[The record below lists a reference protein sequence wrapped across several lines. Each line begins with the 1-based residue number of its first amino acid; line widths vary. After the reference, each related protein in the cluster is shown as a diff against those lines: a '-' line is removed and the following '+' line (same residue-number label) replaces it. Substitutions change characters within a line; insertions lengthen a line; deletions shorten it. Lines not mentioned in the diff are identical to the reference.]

1 MSKRD
6 PYDVL
11 GVPRDASQDE
21 IKSAY
26 RRLARRYHPDVNPND
41 PSAEENFK
49 EIGEANSVLSDPD
62 RRARFDQYGTT
73 DDAPQDFFAG
83 GGISDL
89 FDMFF
94 GGGGQQRQRG
104 SGRNGEDLRADVE
117 LNLQEVILGAH
128 RELTLQRMAQCD
140 VCNGTGAE
148 PGTTPETCPTCA
160 GQGVVGQVR
169 QTMIGTVRTT
179 VTCPTCRGVGSQIK
193 TPCEKCH
200 GRGLVAEA
208 ARISVAIPPGVENG
222 ATMHMPGQGNDGTG
236 GGRPGDLY
244 VVLEVKED
252 KRFQRQGQTLFT
264 TLDLTFAQASLG
276 DSLEFQG
283 VDSVLHLDVPAG
295 TQPGERMAIKGVAL
309 PPLHG
314 GRRGD
319 LIVALNVKIPRKV
332 NEAQAALIK
341 ELAEVSGEP
350 IPKGE
355 PGGLLSGLFKKKK

>member
-11 GVPRDASQDE
+11 GVPKDASPDE

-49 EIGEANSVLSDPD
+49 EIGEAYSVLSDPE
-62 RRARFDQYGTT
+62 RRARFDQFGSA
-73 DDAPQDFFAG
+73 DEVPQDFFAS

-94 GGGGQQRQRG
+94 GGGQQGRQQG
-104 SGRNGEDLRADVE
+104 SGRNGEDLRADVR
-117 LNLQEVILGAH
+117 LTLKEVIAGAH

-140 VCNGTGAE
+140 VCIGSGAE
-148 PGTTPETCPTCA
+148 PGTAPETCPTCG

-179 VTCPTCRGVGSQIK
+179 TTCPTCRGAGSLIK
-193 TPCEKCH
+193 DPCKKCR
-200 GRGLVAEA
+200 GRGLIAET
-208 ARISVAIPPGVENG
+208 ARVNVTIPQGVEHG

-244 VVLEVKED
+244 VVLEVEED
-252 KRFQRQGQTLFT
+252 RRFQRQGITLFT
-264 TLDLTFAQASLG
+264 KLDLTFAQAALG
-276 DSLEFQG
+276 DALELEG
-283 VDSVLHLDVPAG
+283 VDQAYNLDIPAG
-295 TQPGERMAIKGVAL
+295 TQPGERIAVKGAGL

-319 LIVALNVKIPRKV
+319 IIVNINVKVPRKV

-350 IPKGE
+350 MPKGE
-355 PGGLLSGLFKKKK
+355 PGGILGGLFKKKK